1 MITYEEADLRQSSV
15 RQTQVRTSTH
25 IRETWKQQSE
35 EKIEDD
41 EISHQDRGHEVRYA
55 GLATDEDAV
64 PHGFY
69 PLPAQDSEHD
79 HEAVHEVREVPPR
92 HGAAIPAADIALV
105 VLPEELHPH
114 HGEDEDDDAQH
125 EG

>member
-1 MITYEEADLRQSSV
+1 MYMIMIMYEGDLV
-15 RQTQVRTSTH
+15 LQTTLPTSAH

-41 EISHQDRGHEVRYA
+41 EIPHQDGGHEVRDA

-69 PLPAQDSEHD
+69 PLATENAKNN
-79 HEAVHEVREVPPR
+79 HETRWSS
-92 HGAAIPAADIALV
+92 
-105 VLPEELHPH
+105 
-114 HGEDEDDDAQH
+114 
-125 EG
+125 